1 MTVEIATAQRPT
13 LFLNELTADDAAWFL
28 GAETWVRATSEQ
40 TSGALGLVEHI
51 LEPGFASPYHLHHN
65 EDEAFYVLEGQ
76 LRFVSEGR
84 SWVVGAGGFAFLPR
98 EIPHG
103 FRVEGDTTARCLL
116 LVTPGG
122 FEGFVAELSQPEPP
136 TIPPDLGHLVE
147 VAARY
152 AIDILGPLPE

>member
-1 MTVEIATAQRPT
+1 MIVEIASAQKPT

-28 GAETWVRATSEQ
+28 GAETWVRATAAQ
-40 TSGALGLVEHI
+40 TGRALGLVEHI

-76 LRFVSEGR
+76 LRFLSEGR
-84 SWVVGAGGFAFLPR
+84 SWVAGAGGFAFLPR

-103 FRVEGDTTARCLL
+103 FRVEGDARARCLL

-136 TIPPDLGHLVE
+136 TSPPDLGHLVE
-147 VAARY
+147 VAASY
-152 AIDILGPLPE
+152 AVDILGPLPE

>member
-1 MTVEIATAQRPT
+1 MTVDTSTAPK
-13 LFLNELTADDAAWFL
+13 LYLDSLKPEDMVWFL
-28 GAETWVRATSEQ
+28 GARTWVRATAEQ
-40 TSGALGLVEHI
+40 TRGALGLIEHI
-51 LEPGFASPYHLHHN
+51 LEPGFASPYHVHHH

-98 EIPHG
+98 EVPHG

-122 FEGFVAELSQPEPP
+122 FDGFVAELSQPEPP
-136 TIPPDLGHLVE
+136 SSAPDLGHLVQ
-147 VAARY
+147 VAATY
-152 AIDILGPLPE
+152 ALDILGPLPE